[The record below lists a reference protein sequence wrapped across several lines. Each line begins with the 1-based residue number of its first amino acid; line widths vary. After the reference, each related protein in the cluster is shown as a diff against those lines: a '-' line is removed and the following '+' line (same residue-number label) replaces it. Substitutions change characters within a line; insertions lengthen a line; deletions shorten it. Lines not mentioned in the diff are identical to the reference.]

1 MTISAVKD
9 DALIVEPPFKIIIGS
24 NRKKEYGLR

>member
-9 DALIVEPPFKIIIGS
+9 DALLIAELSFKIIIGN
-24 NRKKEYGLR
+24 NRKKEYG